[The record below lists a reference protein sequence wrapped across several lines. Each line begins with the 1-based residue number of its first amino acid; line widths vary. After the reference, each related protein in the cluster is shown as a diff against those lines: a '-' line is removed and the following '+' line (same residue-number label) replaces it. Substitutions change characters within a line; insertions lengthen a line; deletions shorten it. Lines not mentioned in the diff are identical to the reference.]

1 MHPKIY
7 ILLYLDNV
15 LVLILKKVNLDIAE
29 AQQNV
34 QGWLTNTH
42 RSDTVATSCG
52 CGQSQCLV
60 SSARGVSDYQENVAM

>member
-7 ILLYLDNV
+7 ILLYLDYV
-15 LVLILKKVNLDIAE
+15 LVLILKKVNLDITE

-42 RSDTVATSCG
+42 RSNTVATSCG
-52 CGQSQCLV
+52 CGQSQRPWCQYQHNAIRLFLV
-60 SSARGVSDYQENVAM
+60 Q